1 MISCVSDFDDFQSC
15 ADDEVKEEV
24 VFVDAIDVDTAA
36 HGPSQVG
43 RRVGV
48 APSGR
53 RAHRVPPDSPEGV
66 ARDARA
72 EAIEDVAEAYATPD
86 EPERVTLDVPG
97 GELDEAAEVRAT
109 PDAPGVAAHDPPAAG
124 RDGSPP
130 LDANEPD
137 DRMTS
142 VVSRIRER
150 FGL

>member
-72 EAIEDVAEAYATPD
+72 EAIEDVAEAHATPD
-86 EPERVTLDVPG
+86 EPERVTTWS
-97 GELDEAAEVRAT
+97 GELDEAAEVDST
-109 PDAPGVAAHDPPAAG
+109 CDAPGSEVARSATF
-124 RDGSPP
+124 
-130 LDANEPD
+130 LL
-137 DRMTS
+137 
-142 VVSRIRER
+142 SRAP
-150 FGL
+150 